1 MYQPYVMNELSRFC
15 NNTQLE
21 KLIMDVTCH
30 DLNVQIQK
38 LVSDYHKTG
47 DEQLLEDAAYLRSEY
62 ETWWDEGIAEFVPP
76 AQL

>member
-1 MYQPYVMNELSRFC
+1 
-15 NNTQLE
+15 
-21 KLIMDVTCH
+21 MDVTCH
-30 DLNVQIQK
+30 DFNVQIQK

-47 DEQLLEDAAYLRSEY
+47 DEQLLEDAAYLSSEY

>member
-1 MYQPYVMNELSRFC
+1 MIELSGFR

>member
-1 MYQPYVMNELSRFC
+1 
-15 NNTQLE
+15 
-21 KLIMDVTCH
+21 MDVTCH

-47 DEQLLEDAAYLRSEY
+47 DEKLLEDAAYLRSEF
-62 ETWWDEGIAEFVPP
+62 ETWWDEEIAEFVPP